1 MNIPGEKELNSLRD
15 ECYNV
20 ARAHGFHDVKYSDR
34 HFLCLVIS
42 ELMEA
47 VEADRRDK
55 PRASVD
61 YLKLQME
68 HAIDD
73 DDFTHSFECFIKD
86 TVEDELA
93 DTAIRILDLAGLKGE
108 NIGIRFWSAVYQ
120 HDENTVDYYRKN
132 FSFTEVIYSIVSLLT
147 YPARI
152 GEAMYMLF
160 VLAELMGFDLMEH
173 IKLKIEYNK
182 HRERLYGKKY

>member
-1 MNIPGEKELNSLRD
+1 MNIPTAEELNALRD

-20 ARAHGFHDVKYSDR
+20 ARAHGFHDVKYSDQ

-55 PRASVD
+55 HRASVD

-73 DDFTHSFECFIKD
+73 DDFTHNFECFIKD

-93 DTAIRILDLAGLKGE
+93 DAAIRILDLEGLLGE
-108 NIGIRFWSAVYQ
+108 NIGTRFWFSVNEHQ
-120 HDENTVDYYRKN
+120 ENAVDYYRRN
-132 FSFTEVIYSIVSLLT
+132 YSFTEIIYRIVSLLT
-147 YPARI
+147 YPVRY
-152 GEAMYMLF
+152 GEALYMLF
-160 VLAELMGFDLMEH
+160 VLADVMGFDLMEH
-173 IKLKIEYNK
+173 IKLKIEYNRT
-182 HRERLYGKKY
+182 RERLHGKKY